1 VCRALG
7 LTKLEFIFLTSPEI
21 SRSST
26 KNHISTMSEGGTK
39 VKADDCAAPLR
50 AAPRG
55 DQERRA
61 QAQGG
66 PASPH
71 STNDTPHGSSLRK
84 GISGEPGTRSGRML
98 RRAGHSSVGGKAVA
112 LPG

>member
-1 VCRALG
+1 MCRALG

-50 AAPRG
+50 EEIKSAVLKLKEVPPLRTPPMIRPMDPLSEKG
-55 DQERRA
+55 SRESQERA
-61 QAQGG
+61 AGGCSGVQGI
-66 PASPH
+66 H
-71 STNDTPHGSSLRK
+71 QW
-84 GISGEPGTRSGRML
+84 
-98 RRAGHSSVGGKAVA
+98 VGKQ
-112 LPG
+112 